1 MRNRNV
7 LIVGQPGAGKTQ
19 LTLRLIDPVAR
30 VVIFDPVS
38 DYGPGPSGIVVWDGE
53 SALRE
58 LAERWDEPFR
68 IVVRAEDDAEYAAV
82 ASLIERIQREPGAPP
97 VAVVLEEAAVYSGS
111 TFQIAE
117 PIRRLYTLGRR
128 WRINC
133 IAVTQVDTDV
143 HRVFR
148 HATHIWVAL
157 RSQKLSSDLL
167 RTFYLAD
174 IQSLEPLTPG
184 VRATPGRHYMTSP
197 DGTDLFREFWDVTD
211 W

>member
-1 MRNRNV
+1 MNNRNV

-19 LTLRLIDPVAR
+19 LTQRLIAPVPR

-38 DYGPGPSGIVVWDGE
+38 DYGPGETGVVVWDGS
-53 SALRE
+53 SAIYE

-68 IVVRAEDDAEYAAV
+68 IVVRADDDDDYAAV
-82 ASLIERIQREPGAPP
+82 ASMIERIQREPGADPI
-97 VAVVLEEAAVYSGS
+97 VVVLEEAAVYSGS
-111 TFQIAE
+111 TFQVAE

-128 WRINC
+128 WGVNC

-157 RSQKLSSDLL
+157 RSQKLSTDLQ
-167 RTFYLAD
+167 RTFNVAD
-174 IQSLEPLTPG
+174 VQGLTPLTPG
-184 VRATPGRHYMTSP
+184 VQAQDGLHFLVSPPGA
-197 DGTDLFREFWDVTD
+197 DLFADFWAVTD
-211 W
+211 